1 MASKDFIYD
10 LLDKLEEDKTEYLLF
25 TFQRGEGEG
34 QGDVHYNFYNKE
46 SREEA
51 SRVLRAL
58 SRAVLNIENER
69 DILEIDLEDE
79 DEEED
84 DKE

>member
-10 LLDKLEEDKTEYLLF
+10 LLDKLEEEKTEYLLF
-25 TFQRGEGEG
+25 TFQRGEEEG
-34 QGDVHYNFYNKE
+34 LGDVHYNFYNKE

-51 SRVLRAL
+51 SQVLRAL
-58 SRAVLNIENER
+58 SRAVLNTENER

-79 DEEED
+79 DED
-84 DKE
+84 DNE